1 MSAWYIF
8 TALGFYP
15 VAPGSDQYAL
25 GSPAIDGATITL
37 ENGHVFTIRAVNQSA
52 RNVYVSKVTLNGQT
66 LDRHYITH
74 EEMLNGGA
82 LVFYMSAK
90 H

>member
-25 GSPAIDGATITL
+25 GSPALGAATITL
-37 ENGHVFTIRAVNQSA
+37 ENGHVFAIRAINQSPK
-52 RNVYVSKVTLNGQT
+52 NVYVSKITLNGQPVN
-66 LDRHYITH
+66 RHYITH
-74 EEMLNGGA
+74 EEIMNGGE